1 MSEVSFGST
10 EIEVTWQILTSV
22 SISTV
27 EEIRGSFKL
36 VDVTVMV

>member
-22 SISTV
+22 WISTV